1 MQVALV
7 IFSSPPPPSPPQLS
21 SPLHNRQK
29 SKKKIN
35 KMKRVSPKFIH
46 IDRLTDCRRRRR
58 LWRLLALPRPPA
70 PHSLRSAVSVGS
82 TCLHV
87 FVTHVYLHEKEITP
101 HTWPEQ
107 ADSPSSPPSARHT
120 HLSLCN
126 QIVRKGMKSYFY
138 TWAHTRSRHCLGEV
152 RSL

>member
-1 MQVALV
+1 MQVTLV
-7 IFSSPPPPSPPQLS
+7 ISPSPPQLS
-21 SPLHNRQK
+21 SPLHSRQK
-29 SKKKIN
+29 

-46 IDRLTDCRRRRR
+46 IDRLTDWRR
-58 LWRLLALPRPPA
+58 RLLALPRPPD
-70 PHSLRSAVSVGS
+70 SLPSAVNVGS
-82 TCLHV
+82 TCLNV

-107 ADSPSSPPSARHT
+107 TDAHTHTHTPLTSPSPSSRHT

-138 TWAHTRSRHCLGEV
+138 T
-152 RSL
+152 